1 MQLSV
6 DVSLDN
12 LLLLISKMNIE
23 QIEEIKNKI
32 VEQKLYFQTFQ
43 KDDIDNIMEDF
54 RKEEYSN
61 DFLLDLEAGLRK
73 SSVYGNNSSNQ
84 PL

>member
-6 DVSLDN
+6 DISLEN
-12 LLLLISKMNIE
+12 LLALISQMNVN
-23 QIEEIKNKI
+23 QIEEVKNKI

-43 KDDIDNIMEDF
+43 KDDIESIVDDF
-54 RKEEYSN
+54 KKEEYSN

-73 SSVYGNNSSNQ
+73 SSVYEN
-84 PL
+84 

>member
-1 MQLSV
+1 MQMSV

-12 LLLLISKMNIE
+12 LLSLISKMNIN

-43 KDDIDNIMEDF
+43 KDDIDNIMDDF

-61 DFLLDLEAGLRK
+61 DFLLDLEAGLKK
-73 SSVYGNNSSNQ
+73 SSVYGN
-84 PL
+84 

>member
-6 DVSLDN
+6 DISLDN
-12 LLLLISKMNIE
+12 LLLLISKMNIN

-32 VEQKLYFQTFQ
+32 VEQRLYFQTFQ
-43 KDDIDNIMEDF
+43 KDDIDNIIDDF

-61 DFLLDLEAGLRK
+61 DFLLDLEAGLKK
-73 SSVYGNNSSNQ
+73 SSIYGD
-84 PL
+84 

>member
-6 DVSLDN
+6 DISLDN
-12 LLLLISKMNIE
+12 LLLLISKMNIN

-43 KDDIDNIMEDF
+43 KDDIDNIIDDF

-61 DFLLDLEAGLRK
+61 DFLLDLEAGLKK
-73 SSVYGNNSSNQ
+73 SSIYGD
-84 PL
+84 

>member
-1 MQLSV
+1 MEKLMQLSV
-6 DVSLDN
+6 DISLDN
-12 LLLLISKMNIE
+12 LLLLISKMDIN
-23 QIEEIKNKI
+23 QIEEVKNKI

-43 KDDIDNIMEDF
+43 KDDIENIVDDF

-73 SSVYGNNSSNQ
+73 SSVYGN
-84 PL
+84 

>member
-6 DVSLDN
+6 DISLDN
-12 LLLLISKMNIE
+12 LLLLISKMNIN
-23 QIEEIKNKI
+23 QIEEIKNRI

-43 KDDIDNIMEDF
+43 KDDIDNIIDDF

-61 DFLLDLEAGLRK
+61 DFLLDLEAGLKK
-73 SSVYGNNSSNQ
+73 SSIYGD
-84 PL
+84 

>member
-6 DVSLDN
+6 DISLDN
-12 LLLLISKMNIE
+12 LLLLISKMNVN
-23 QIEEIKNKI
+23 QIEEVKNKI

-43 KDDIDNIMEDF
+43 KDDIENIVDDF

-73 SSVYGNNSSNQ
+73 SSVYGD
-84 PL
+84 

>member
-12 LLLLISKMNIE
+12 LLALISRMNVH

-32 VEQKLYFQTFQ
+32 VEQKLYFQSFQ
-43 KDDIDNIMEDF
+43 KDDIDNIMDDFKKED
-54 RKEEYSN
+54 YSN
-61 DFLLDLEAGLRK
+61 EFLLDLEAGLKK
-73 SSVYGNNSSNQ
+73 SSIYAD
-84 PL
+84 

>member
-12 LLLLISKMNIE
+12 LLAVISRMNVH

-32 VEQKLYFQTFQ
+32 VEQKLYFQSFQ
-43 KDDIDNIMEDF
+43 KDDIDNIMDDFKKED
-54 RKEEYSN
+54 YSN
-61 DFLLDLEAGLRK
+61 EFLLDLEAGLKK
-73 SSVYGNNSSNQ
+73 SSIYAD
-84 PL
+84 

>member
-1 MQLSV
+1 MEKLMQLSV
-6 DVSLDN
+6 DISLDN
-12 LLLLISKMNIE
+12 LLLLISKMDVN
-23 QIEEIKNKI
+23 QIEEVKNKI

-43 KDDIDNIMEDF
+43 KDDIENIVDDF

-73 SSVYGNNSSNQ
+73 SSIYEN
-84 PL
+84 

>member
-6 DVSLDN
+6 DISLDN
-12 LLLLISKMNIE
+12 LLLLISKMNVN
-23 QIEEIKNKI
+23 QIEEVKNKI

-43 KDDIDNIMEDF
+43 KDDIENIVDDF

-61 DFLLDLEAGLRK
+61 DFLLDLEAGLKK
-73 SSVYGNNSSNQ
+73 SSIYGN
-84 PL
+84 

>member
-1 MQLSV
+1 MEKLMQLSV
-6 DVSLDN
+6 DISLDN
-12 LLLLISKMNIE
+12 LLLLISKMNVN
-23 QIEEIKNKI
+23 QIEEVKNKI

-43 KDDIDNIMEDF
+43 KDDIENIVDDF

-73 SSVYGNNSSNQ
+73 SSVYGN
-84 PL
+84 

>member
-6 DVSLDN
+6 DISLDN
-12 LLLLISKMNIE
+12 LLLLISKMDIN
-23 QIEEIKNKI
+23 QIEEVKNKI

-43 KDDIDNIMEDF
+43 KDDIENIVDDF

-73 SSVYGNNSSNQ
+73 SSVYGD
-84 PL
+84 

>member
-12 LLLLISKMNIE
+12 LLAVISRMNVH

-32 VEQKLYFQTFQ
+32 VEQKLYFQSFQ
-43 KDDIDNIMEDF
+43 KDDIDNIMDDF
-54 RKEEYSN
+54 KKENYSN
-61 DFLLDLEAGLRK
+61 EFLLDLEAGLKK
-73 SSVYGNNSSNQ
+73 SSIYAD
-84 PL
+84 

>member
-1 MQLSV
+1 MERLMQLSV
-6 DVSLDN
+6 DISLDN
-12 LLLLISKMNIE
+12 LLLLISKMDIN
-23 QIEEIKNKI
+23 QIEEVKNKI

-43 KDDIDNIMEDF
+43 KDDIENIVDDF

-73 SSVYGNNSSNQ
+73 SSVYGN
-84 PL
+84 

>member
-6 DVSLDN
+6 DISLDN
-12 LLLLISKMNIE
+12 LLLLISKMNIN

-43 KDDIDNIMEDF
+43 KDDIDNIIDDF

-61 DFLLDLEAGLRK
+61 DFLLDLEAGLKK
-73 SSVYGNNSSNQ
+73 SSIYEN
-84 PL
+84 

>member
-6 DVSLDN
+6 DISLDN
-12 LLLLISKMNIE
+12 LLLLISKMNIN

-32 VEQKLYFQTFQ
+32 VEQKLYFQTFE
-43 KDDIDNIMEDF
+43 KDDVDNIIDDF

-61 DFLLDLEAGLRK
+61 DFLLDLEAGLKK
-73 SSVYGNNSSNQ
+73 SSIYGN
-84 PL
+84 

>member
-73 SSVYGNNSSNQ
+73 SSVYGN
-84 PL
+84 

>member
-43 KDDIDNIMEDF
+43 KDDIDNIMDDF
-54 RKEEYSN
+54 KKEEYSN

-73 SSVYGNNSSNQ
+73 SSVYGN
-84 PL
+84 

>member
-6 DVSLDN
+6 DISLDN
-12 LLLLISKMNIE
+12 LLLLISKMNIN

-43 KDDIDNIMEDF
+43 KDDIENIVDDF

-73 SSVYGNNSSNQ
+73 SSVYGN
-84 PL
+84 

>member
-1 MQLSV
+1 MQMSV

-12 LLLLISKMNIE
+12 LLLLISKMNIN

-43 KDDIDNIMEDF
+43 KDDIDNIMDDF

-61 DFLLDLEAGLRK
+61 DFLLDLEAGLKK
-73 SSVYGNNSSNQ
+73 SSVYGN
-84 PL
+84 